1 MSSLETYNILINLI
15 KKEKPRFIEI
25 NMDQTGFNP
34 DINVTIRFDIESEK
48 KIVCYVNNIN
58 EFISIISSDEKLCI
72 ITGSSSSQIASPF
85 GVITIFNL
93 YENHNT
99 IEIKELRMNETFLIL
114 TNISN
119 NMKNNILFNTCQ
131 ILCDEKYLK
140 YYYRFFNNNS
150 ICFYTI
156 DDLKSFYKFC
166 KKFEPETNKT
176 LDCLLKYANSKSP
189 ALAKEMQFENI

>member
-15 KKEKPRFIEI
+15 KKEKPSFIEI

-34 DINVTIRFDIESEK
+34 DINVTIRFDNEYTK
-48 KIVCYVNNIN
+48 KIACYVNNIN
-58 EFISIISSDEKLCI
+58 EFISIVSSDEKLCI
-72 ITGSSSSQIASPF
+72 ITGSSLSLILSPF
-85 GVITIFNL
+85 GGITIFNL

-99 IEIKELRMNETFLIL
+99 IEIKEHRMNKTFLIL
-114 TNISN
+114 TKISN
-119 NMKNNILFNTCQ
+119 DMKFNTYQ

-176 LDCLLKYANSKSP
+176 LDCLLKYANSKNP